1 MLFVHGYTLLSPNAR
16 TQPHQAVAS
25 FSVRT
30 KAGKVSLTQA
40 EKIGLGREKS
50 MKKIRARVFA
60 VAAIIGT
67 LGALTACAPAAP
79 ATDTLVIYSGRDEEL
94 VEPIIRLFEE
104 ESGVNVDVRYGDSAE
119 LAAQLSE
126 EGAASKADIFFAQD
140 AGALGAIESQGLFLE
155 LPAAVLDRVQPEY
168 RSVNNRWI
176 GVTGRARVFVYN
188 PELVTEL
195 PTSVLELAEPE
206 WADRIA
212 VAPTNASFQSFVTA
226 LRVINGDDV
235 AAAWLSGIASNA
247 QRFEK
252 NSQIL
257 EAVEAGTVAA
267 GLINHY
273 YWFQRE
279 AEVGV
284 GNMTSRLAAFAPGDP
299 GNLINVSGVGVL
311 SDNPQANAFVSF
323 LLRDDIQRI
332 FVNEVMEYPMVA
344 GIDTPAG
351 ITPLEDVPT
360 PDIDLSNLN
369 DLKVT
374 LELIRASGMI

>member
-1 MLFVHGYTLLSPNAR
+1 MNKICAR
-16 TQPHQAVAS
+16 FFASVA
-25 FSVRT
+25 
-30 KAGKVSLTQA
+30 
-40 EKIGLGREKS
+40 I
-50 MKKIRARVFA
+50 
-60 VAAIIGT
+60 VAT
-67 LGALTACAPAAP
+67 FGALTACAPAEP
-79 ATDTLVIYSGRDEEL
+79 ATDTLVMYSGRDEAL
-94 VEPIIRLFEE
+94 VEPIINLFEE
-104 ESGVNVDVRYGDSAE
+104 ETGVNVDVRYGDSAE

-126 EGAASKADIFFAQD
+126 EGDASKADIFFAQD
-140 AGALGAIESQGLFLE
+140 AGALGALESQGLFLE
-155 LPAAVLDRVQPEY
+155 LPAAALDRVQPEY
-168 RSVNNRWI
+168 RSANDRWV

-195 PTSVLELAEPE
+195 PTSVFELAEPQ

-212 VAPTNASFQSFVTA
+212 IAPANASFQSFVTA

-235 AAAWLSGIASNA
+235 AALWLSGIATNA

-279 AEVGV
+279 VEVGA
-284 GNMTSRLAAFAPGDP
+284 GNMTSRLAAFAPGDA
-299 GNLINVSGVGVL
+299 GNLINVAGVGVL
-311 SDNPQANAFVSF
+311 SDNPHANEFVNF
-323 LLRDDIQRI
+323 LLRDDIQRV
-332 FVNEVMEYPMVA
+332 FVTEVMEYPMVA

-351 ITPLEDVPT
+351 ITPLGDVPT

-374 LELIRASGMI
+374 LEFIRASGMI

>member
-1 MLFVHGYTLLSPNAR
+1 MLFVHGDTLLFPNAR
-16 TQPHQAVAS
+16 TQPFPAVAS
-25 FSVRT
+25 FSVCAI
-30 KAGKVSLTQA
+30 AGKVSLTQA

-50 MKKIRARVFA
+50 MNKIRARVFA
-60 VAAIIGT
+60 VVAIIGT

-79 ATDTLVIYSGRDEEL
+79 AADTLVIYSGRDEAL
-94 VEPIIRLFEE
+94 IEPIIQLFEE
-104 ESGVNVDVRYGDSAE
+104 KSGVNVDVRYGDSAE

-140 AGALGAIESQGLFLE
+140 AGALGAIESEGLFLE
-155 LPAAVLDRVQPEY
+155 LPTAVLDRVQPEY
-168 RSVNNRWI
+168 RSANNRWV

-195 PTSVLELAEPE
+195 PTSVLELAEPQ

-235 AAAWLSGIASNA
+235 AASWLSGIASNA

-279 AEVGV
+279 AEVGA
-284 GNMTSRLAAFAPGDP
+284 GNMTSRLAAFAPGDA
-299 GNLINVSGVGVL
+299 GNLINVSGVGAL
-311 SDNPQANAFVSF
+311 SDNPQANAFVGF

-332 FVNEVMEYPMVA
+332 FVTEVMEYPMVA

-351 ITPLEDVPT
+351 ITPLGDVPT
-360 PDIDLSNLN
+360 PAIDLSNLN

>member
-1 MLFVHGYTLLSPNAR
+1 MLFVHGDTLLSPHAR
-16 TQPHQAVAS
+16 TRTVHAVAG
-25 FSVRT
+25 FSACS
-30 KAGKVSLTQA
+30 KQGKVSLTQA
-40 EKIGLGREKS
+40 EKIGLGRKS
-50 MKKIRARVFA
+50 SMNKVCARVFA
-60 VAAIIGT
+60 AAAIVCT
-67 LGALTACAPAAP
+67 LGALTACSPAGQAD
-79 ATDTLVIYSGRDEEL
+79 DTLVIYSGRDEAL
-94 VEPIIRLFEE
+94 VEPIIQLFEDE
-104 ESGVNVDVRYGDSAE
+104 TGVNVDVRYGDSAE

-126 EGAASKADIFFAQD
+126 EGEASKADIFFAQD
-140 AGALGAIESQGLFLE
+140 AGALGAIESEGLFLE
-155 LPAAVLDRVQPEY
+155 LPGEVLDRVQPEY
-168 RSVNNRWI
+168 RSTNDRWI
-176 GVTGRARVFVYN
+176 GVTGRARVLVYS

-195 PTSVLELAEPE
+195 PASVLELAEPQ

-212 VAPTNASFQSFVTA
+212 VAPSNASFQAFVTA
-226 LRVINGDDV
+226 LRVLNGDDV
-235 AAAWLSGIASNA
+235 AATWLSGIAANA

-257 EAVEAGTVAA
+257 EAVESGTVAA

-279 AEVGV
+279 VEVGV
-284 GNMTSRLAAFAPGDP
+284 GNMASRLAAFAPGDA
-299 GNLINVSGVGVL
+299 GNLINVAGVGVL
-311 SDNPQANAFVSF
+311 SDNPHANAFVNF

-332 FVNEVMEYPMVA
+332 FVTEVMEYPMVA

-351 ITPLEDVPT
+351 ITPLGDIPT

>member
-1 MLFVHGYTLLSPNAR
+1 MN
-16 TQPHQAVAS
+16 
-25 FSVRT
+25 
-30 KAGKVSLTQA
+30 KVS
-40 EKIGLGREKS
+40 
-50 MKKIRARVFA
+50 ARIFA
-60 VAAIIGT
+60 AAAIVGT
-67 LGALTACAPAAP
+67 LGALTACSPPAPAS
-79 ATDTLVIYSGRDEEL
+79 DTLVIYSGRDEAL
-94 VEPIIRLFEE
+94 VEPIIQLFEV
-104 ESGVNVDVRYGDSAE
+104 ESGVTVDVRYGDSAE

-140 AGALGAIESQGLFLE
+140 AGALGAIESDGLFLE
-155 LPAAVLDRVQPEY
+155 LPTAVLDRVQPEY
-168 RSVNNRWI
+168 RSANDRWI

-188 PELVTEL
+188 PELVSDL
-195 PTSVLELAEPE
+195 PTSVLELAEPQ

-212 VAPTNASFQSFVTA
+212 VAPSNASFQAFVTA

-235 AAAWLSGIASNA
+235 AASWLSGIAANA

-257 EAVEAGTVAA
+257 DAVESGTVAA

-279 AEVGV
+279 VEVGV
-284 GNMTSRLAAFAPGDP
+284 GNMTSRLAAFSPGDA
-299 GNLINVSGVGVL
+299 GNLINVAGVGVL
-311 SDNPQANAFVSF
+311 SDNPHANAFVSF

-332 FVNEVMEYPMVA
+332 FVTEVMEYPMVEGVGA
-344 GIDTPAG
+344 PARV
-351 ITPLEDVPT
+351 TPLDEIPT

>member
-1 MLFVHGYTLLSPNAR
+1 MNKFSAR
-16 TQPHQAVAS
+16 
-25 FSVRT
+25 
-30 KAGKVSLTQA
+30 
-40 EKIGLGREKS
+40 I
-50 MKKIRARVFA
+50 FA
-60 VAAIIGT
+60 AAAIVGT
-67 LGALTACAPAAP
+67 LGALTACSPAGP
-79 ATDTLVIYSGRDEEL
+79 VNDTLVVYSGRDETL
-94 VEPIIRLFEE
+94 VEPIIALFEE
-104 ESGVNVDVRYGDSAE
+104 ETGVTVDVRYGDSAE

-140 AGALGAIESQGLFLE
+140 AGALGAIESEGLFRE
-155 LPAAVLDRVQPEY
+155 LPTSVLDRVQPEY
-168 RSVNNRWI
+168 RSENDRWI
-176 GVTGRARVFVYN
+176 GITGRARVLVYN
-188 PELVTEL
+188 PELVSEL
-195 PTSVLELAEPE
+195 PTSVLELSEPQ

-212 VAPTNASFQSFVTA
+212 ISPTNASFQAFVTA
-226 LRVINGDDV
+226 LRVINGDD
-235 AAAWLSGIASNA
+235 AAATWLSGIAANA

-279 AEVGV
+279 VEVGA
-284 GNMTSRLAAFAPGDP
+284 GNMTSRLASFAPGDA
-299 GNLINVSGVGVL
+299 GNLINVAGVGVL
-311 SDNPQANAFVSF
+311 SDNSHANAFVSF

-332 FVNEVMEYPMVA
+332 FVTEVMEYPMVA

-351 ITPLEDVPT
+351 ITPLGDIPT

>member
-1 MLFVHGYTLLSPNAR
+1 MNKAFAR
-16 TQPHQAVAS
+16 
-25 FSVRT
+25 
-30 KAGKVSLTQA
+30 
-40 EKIGLGREKS
+40 I
-50 MKKIRARVFA
+50 FA
-60 VAAIIGT
+60 AAAIVGT
-67 LGALTACAPAAP
+67 LGVLTACSPAAP
-79 ATDTLVIYSGRDEEL
+79 DTDTLVIYSGRDEEL
-94 VEPIIRLFEE
+94 VEPIISLFEE

-126 EGAASKADIFFAQD
+126 EGTASKADIFFSQD
-140 AGALGAIESQGLFLE
+140 AGALGAIESEGLFLE
-155 LPAAVLDRVQPEY
+155 LPAVVLDRVQPEY
-168 RSVNNRWI
+168 RSANNRWI
-176 GVTGRARVFVYN
+176 GITGRARVFVYN
-188 PELVTEL
+188 PDLVPVV

-206 WADRIA
+206 WDNRIA

-226 LRVINGDDV
+226 LRVLNGDEV
-235 AAAWLSGIASNA
+235 AASWLSGIATNA

-257 EAVEAGTVAA
+257 EAVETGTVAA

-279 AEVGV
+279 VEVGE
-284 GNMTSRLAAFAPGDP
+284 GNMTSRLAAFAPGDA
-299 GNLINVSGVGVL
+299 GNLINVAGVGVL
-311 SDNPQANAFVSF
+311 SDNPNANAFVGF

-332 FVNEVMEYPMVA
+332 FVNEIMEYPMVE

-351 ITPLEDVPT
+351 ITPLEDIPT
-360 PDIDLSNLN
+360 PAIDLSNLN

>member
-1 MLFVHGYTLLSPNAR
+1 MNNVYAR
-16 TQPHQAVAS
+16 I
-25 FSVRT
+25 F
-30 KAGKVSLTQA
+30 
-40 EKIGLGREKS
+40 
-50 MKKIRARVFA
+50 
-60 VAAIIGT
+60 AAIAIAGT
-67 LGALTACAPAAP
+67 LGVLTACAPAAP
-79 ATDTLVIYSGRDEEL
+79 ATDTLVIYSGRDEAL
-94 VEPIIRLFEE
+94 VEPIISLFEE
-104 ESGVNVDVRYGDSAE
+104 ETGVNVDVRYGDSAE

-140 AGALGAIESQGLFLE
+140 AGALGAVESQGLFIE
-155 LPAAVLDRVQPEY
+155 LPAEALDRVQPEY
-168 RSVNNRWI
+168 RSANDRWV

-195 PTSVLELAEPE
+195 PTSVLELAEPQ

-212 VAPTNASFQSFVTA
+212 IAPTNASFQSFVTA

-235 AAAWLSGIASNA
+235 AASWLSGIATNA

-257 EAVEAGTVAA
+257 EAVETGTVAA

-279 AEVGV
+279 VEVGA
-284 GNMTSRLAAFAPGDP
+284 GNMTSRLAAFAPGDA
-299 GNLINVSGVGVL
+299 GNLINVAGVGVL
-311 SDNPQANAFVSF
+311 SDNPRANEFVSF

-332 FVNEVMEYPMVA
+332 FVTEVMEYPMVA
-344 GIDTPAG
+344 GIDTPIG
-351 ITPLEDVPT
+351 ITPLSDIPR

>member
-1 MLFVHGYTLLSPNAR
+1 MLFVHGDTLLFHNGR
-16 TQPHQAVAS
+16 TQPFQAVAS
-25 FSVRT
+25 FSGRS
-30 KAGKVSLTQA
+30 KRGKVSLTQA

-50 MKKIRARVFA
+50 MNNIRARFLA
-60 VAAIIGT
+60 VAAVIGT
-67 LGALTACAPAAP
+67 LGALTACAPVAP
-79 ATDTLVIYSGRDEEL
+79 ETDTIVIYSGRDEEL
-94 VEPIIRLFEE
+94 VAPIIQRFEE
-104 ESGVNVDVRYGDSAE
+104 ESGVNVDVRYGNSAE

-140 AGALGAIESQGLFLE
+140 AGALGAIEAEGLFLE
-155 LPAAVLDRVQPEY
+155 LPAAVRDRVQPEY
-168 RSVNNRWI
+168 RSANNFWI

-195 PTSVLELAEPE
+195 PTSVLELAEPQ

-235 AAAWLSGIASNA
+235 AAAWLSGIATNA
-247 QRFEK
+247 QRFEE

-299 GNLINVSGVGVL
+299 GNLINISGVGVL
-311 SDNPQANAFVSF
+311 SDNPHANAFVEF
-323 LLRDDIQRI
+323 LLRDDIQRF
-332 FVNEVMEYPMVA
+332 FVSEVMEYPMIS

-351 ITPLEDVPT
+351 ITPLGDVPT
-360 PDIDLSNLN
+360 PDFDLSDLN

>member
-1 MLFVHGYTLLSPNAR
+1 MLFVHGDTLLFPHAR
-16 TQPHQAVAS
+16 TGTAGAVIG
-25 FSVRT
+25 FSGG
-30 KAGKVSLTQA
+30 AIEGKVSLTQA
-40 EKIGLGREKS
+40 ENIGLGREQF
-50 MKKIRARVFA
+50 MNNVYARIF
-60 VAAIIGT
+60 AAIAIAGT
-67 LGALTACAPAAP
+67 LGVLTACAPAAP
-79 ATDTLVIYSGRDEEL
+79 ATDTLVIYSGRDEAL
-94 VEPIIRLFEE
+94 VEPIISLFEE
-104 ESGVNVDVRYGDSAE
+104 ETGVNVDVRYGDSAE

-140 AGALGAIESQGLFLE
+140 AGALGAVESQGLFIE
-155 LPAAVLDRVQPEY
+155 LPAEALDRVQPEY
-168 RSVNNRWI
+168 RSANDRWV

-195 PTSVLELAEPE
+195 PTSVLELAEPQ

-212 VAPTNASFQSFVTA
+212 IAPTNASFQSFVTA

-235 AAAWLSGIASNA
+235 AASWLSGIATNA

-257 EAVEAGTVAA
+257 EAVETGTVAA

-279 AEVGV
+279 VEVGA
-284 GNMTSRLAAFAPGDP
+284 GNMTSRLAAFAPGDA
-299 GNLINVSGVGVL
+299 GNLINVAGVGVL
-311 SDNPQANAFVSF
+311 SDNPRANEFVSF

-332 FVNEVMEYPMVA
+332 FVTEVMEYPMVA
-344 GIDTPAG
+344 GIDTPIG
-351 ITPLEDVPT
+351 ITPLSDIPR

>member
-1 MLFVHGYTLLSPNAR
+1 MLFVHGDTLLFPHAR
-16 TQPHQAVAS
+16 TGTAGAVIG
-25 FSVRT
+25 FSAGT
-30 KAGKVSLTQA
+30 IEGKVSLTQA
-40 EKIGLGREKS
+40 ENIGLGREQFMNKVC
-50 MKKIRARVFA
+50 ARIFAA
-60 VAAIIGT
+60 VAIAGT
-67 LGALTACAPAAP
+67 LGVLTACAPAAP
-79 ATDTLVIYSGRDEEL
+79 ATDTIVIYSGRDEAL
-94 VEPIIRLFEE
+94 VEPIITLFEE
-104 ESGVNVDVRYGDSAE
+104 ETGVNVDVRYGDSAE

-155 LPAAVLDRVQPEY
+155 LPAAALERVQPEY
-168 RSVNNRWI
+168 RSANDCWV

-195 PTSVLELAEPE
+195 PTSVLELAEPQ

-212 VAPTNASFQSFVTA
+212 IAPTNASFQSFVTA

-235 AAAWLSGIASNA
+235 AASWLSGIATNA

-257 EAVEAGTVAA
+257 EAVETGTVAA

-279 AEVGV
+279 VEVGA
-284 GNMTSRLAAFAPGDP
+284 GNMTSRLAAFAPGDA

-311 SDNPQANAFVSF
+311 SENPYANEFVSF

-332 FVNEVMEYPMVA
+332 FVTEVMEYPMVA
-344 GIDTPAG
+344 GIEIPAG
-351 ITPLEDVPT
+351 IPPLGDIPT

>member
-1 MLFVHGYTLLSPNAR
+1 MN
-16 TQPHQAVAS
+16 
-25 FSVRT
+25 
-30 KAGKVSLTQA
+30 KVC
-40 EKIGLGREKS
+40 
-50 MKKIRARVFA
+50 ARVFA
-60 VAAIIGT
+60 AAAIVCT
-67 LGALTACAPAAP
+67 LGALTACSPAGQAD
-79 ATDTLVIYSGRDEEL
+79 DTLVIYSGRDEAL
-94 VEPIIRLFEE
+94 VEPIIQLFEDE
-104 ESGVNVDVRYGDSAE
+104 TGVNVDVRYGDSAE

-126 EGAASKADIFFAQD
+126 EGEASKADIFFAQD
-140 AGALGAIESQGLFLE
+140 AGALGAIESEGLFLE
-155 LPAAVLDRVQPEY
+155 LPGEVLDRVQPEY
-168 RSVNNRWI
+168 RSTNDRWI
-176 GVTGRARVFVYN
+176 GVTGRARVLVYS

-195 PTSVLELAEPE
+195 PASVLELAEPQ

-212 VAPTNASFQSFVTA
+212 VAPSNASFQAFVTA
-226 LRVINGDDV
+226 LRVLNGDDV
-235 AAAWLSGIASNA
+235 AATWLSGIAANA

-257 EAVEAGTVAA
+257 EAVESGTVAA

-279 AEVGV
+279 VEVGV
-284 GNMTSRLAAFAPGDP
+284 GNMASRLAAFAPGDA
-299 GNLINVSGVGVL
+299 GNLINVAGVGVL
-311 SDNPQANAFVSF
+311 SDNPHANAFVNF

-332 FVNEVMEYPMVA
+332 FVTEVMEYPMVA

-351 ITPLEDVPT
+351 ITPLGDIPT